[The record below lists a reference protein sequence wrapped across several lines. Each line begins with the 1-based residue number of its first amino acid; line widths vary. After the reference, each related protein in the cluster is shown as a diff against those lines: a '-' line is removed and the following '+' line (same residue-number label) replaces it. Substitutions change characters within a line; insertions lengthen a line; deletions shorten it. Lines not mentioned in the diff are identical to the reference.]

1 MITILC
7 FGNEWHGDDGFGLA
21 VYEELQQLEWP
32 SSVNLYFCGTNS
44 LMAWHQMK
52 GASKV
57 IIVDAEQAQS
67 REDEIGSLN
76 WRSPEELLAAS
87 PRNLHDGGVEEM
99 LRHQRIDL
107 DNTHHSTL
115 FTILTVNIET
125 ISAFSQGL
133 SPAIQRSVPD
143 AVNQIVERIDNWEA
157 SYAC

>member
-1 MITILC
+1 MITVLC
-7 FGNEWHGDDGFGLA
+7 FGNELHGDDGFGLA
-21 VYEELQQLEWP
+21 VYEELQQREWP

-57 IIVDAEQAQS
+57 IIIDAQQAQTS
-67 REDEIGSLN
+67 EDEIGSLN

-99 LRHQRIDL
+99 LRHQQIDH

-133 SPAIQRSVPD
+133 SPAIQRIIPY
-143 AVNQIVERIDNWEA
+143 AVNEIAKRIDNWEA
-157 SYAC
+157 SHAC